1 MRITYLDFSSE
12 LTNTNKQIAEKV
24 KKFAIQYNRLIKST
38 PSRER
43 DAALK
48 SITYQLKLNTRNIVN
63 VSGKIEGIINVQNI
77 ETVPAET
84 LSRGKARLENL
95 LSEQEAGKTTISG
108 QAKRFQ
114 HKRAKTRKWIK
125 EHIKDAEH
133 VRLTNDELDV
143 LWDIINEMGDD
154 NYDYK
159 AVMGEYIALYKEKKQ
174 YSIEEFSDA
183 IRDRID
189 ARYYS

>member
-1 MRITYLDFSSE
+1 MTNLDFSSE
-12 LTNTNKQIAEKV
+12 LTKTNKQIAEKV
-24 KKFAIQYNRLIKST
+24 KKYAIQYNRLIKST
-38 PSRER
+38 PSQER

-48 SITYQLKLNTRNIVN
+48 SVTYQLRLNTRNIVN
-63 VSGKIEGIINVQNI
+63 VSGKIEGTINVQNI

-84 LSRGKARLENL
+84 LSRGKARLFNL
-95 LSEQEAGKTTISG
+95 LAEQEADKTTISG

-133 VRLTNDELDV
+133 VRLTNDELEV
-143 LWDIINEMGDD
+143 LWDIINELDDD

-159 AVMGEYIALYKEKKQ
+159 AVMGEYIALSKEKKQ
-174 YSIEEFSDA
+174 YSIEEFSSA
-183 IRDRID
+183 IRDRIK
-189 ARYYS
+189 AKFYS

>member
-1 MRITYLDFSSE
+1 MTNLDFSSE
-12 LTNTNKQIAEKV
+12 LTKTNKKIAEKV
-24 KKFAIQYNRLIKST
+24 KKFAIQYNRLIKSA
-38 PSRER
+38 PSNER

-48 SITYQLKLNTRNIVN
+48 SVTYQLKLNTRNIVN
-63 VSGKIEGIINVQNI
+63 VSGKIEGTINVQNI

-95 LSEQEAGKTTISG
+95 QSEQEVGKTTISG

-133 VRLTNDELDV
+133 VRLTNNQLDE
-143 LWDIINEMGDD
+143 LWDIINELDD
-154 NYDYK
+154 ENYNYED
-159 AVMGEYIALYKEKKQ
+159 VMGEYIALSKDKKQ
-174 YSIEEFSDA
+174 YSIEEFSDV

-189 ARYYS
+189 ARFYS

>member
-1 MRITYLDFSSE
+1 MTNLDFSSE
-12 LTNTNKQIAEKV
+12 LTNTNKTIAEKV
-24 KKFAIQYNRLIKST
+24 KKFAIQYNRLIKSA
-38 PSRER
+38 PSKER

-48 SITYQLKLNTRNIVN
+48 SVTYQLKLNTRNIVN
-63 VSGKIEGIINVQNI
+63 VSGKIEGTINVQNI

-95 LSEQEAGKTTISG
+95 LSEEEVGKTTIRG
-108 QAKRFQ
+108 QVKRFK

-133 VRLTNDELDV
+133 VRLTNDQLDE
-143 LWDIINEMGDD
+143 LWDIINELDD
-154 NYDYK
+154 ENYNYED
-159 AVMGEYIALYKEKKQ
+159 VMGEYIALSKGKKQ
-174 YSIEEFSDA
+174 YSIEEFTDV

-189 ARYYS
+189 AKFYS

>member
-1 MRITYLDFSSE
+1 MTNLDFSSE
-12 LTNTNKQIAEKV
+12 LTNTNKKIAEKV
-24 KKFAIQYNRLIKST
+24 KKYAIQYNRLIKSA
-38 PSRER
+38 PSKER

-48 SITYQLKLNTRNIVN
+48 SVTYQLKLNTRNIVN
-63 VSGKIEGIINVQNI
+63 VSGKIEGTINVQNI
-77 ETVPAET
+77 ETVPSET

-95 LSEQEAGKTTISG
+95 LSEQEAGKITISG
-108 QAKRFQ
+108 QTKRFQ

-133 VRLTNDELDV
+133 VRLTNDQLDE
-143 LWDIINEMGDD
+143 LWDIINELDD
-154 NYDYK
+154 ENYNYED
-159 AVMGEYIALYKEKKQ
+159 VMGEYIALSKDKKQ
-174 YSIEEFSDA
+174 YSIEEFSDV

>member
-1 MRITYLDFSSE
+1 MTNLDFSSE
-12 LTNTNKQIAEKV
+12 LTKTNKQIAEKV
-24 KKFAIQYNRLIKST
+24 KKFAIQYNRLIKSA
-38 PSRER
+38 PSNER

-63 VSGKIEGIINVQNI
+63 VSGKIEGTINVQNI

-84 LSRGKARLENL
+84 LSRGKARLTNL

-108 QAKRFQ
+108 QTKRFQ

-133 VRLTNDELDV
+133 VRLTNDELDE
-143 LWDIINEMGDD
+143 LWDIINELDDD
-154 NYDYK
+154 NYNYED
-159 AVMGEYIALYKEKKQ
+159 VMGEYIALSKDKKQ
-174 YSIEEFSDA
+174 YSIEQFSEV

-189 ARYYS
+189 AKFYK

>member
-1 MRITYLDFSSE
+1 MTNLDFSSE
-12 LTNTNKQIAEKV
+12 LTKTNKQIAEKV
-24 KKFAIQYNRLIKST
+24 KKFAIQYNRLIKSA
-38 PSRER
+38 PSNER

-63 VSGKIEGIINVQNI
+63 VSGKIEGTINVQNI

-84 LSRGKARLENL
+84 LSRGKARLTNL

-108 QAKRFQ
+108 QTKRFQ

-133 VRLTNDELDV
+133 VRLTNDELDE
-143 LWDIINEMGDD
+143 LWDIINELDDD
-154 NYDYK
+154 NYNYED
-159 AVMGEYIALYKEKKQ
+159 VMGEYIALSKDKKQ
-174 YSIEEFSDA
+174 YSIEQFSDE
-183 IRDRID
+183 IRDSID
-189 ARYYS
+189 AKFYK

>member
-1 MRITYLDFSSE
+1 MTNLDFSSE
-12 LTNTNKQIAEKV
+12 LTKTNKKIAEKV
-24 KKFAIQYNRLIKST
+24 KKYAIQYNRLIKST
-38 PSRER
+38 PSKER

-48 SITYQLKLNTRNIVN
+48 SVTYQLKLNTRNIVN
-63 VSGKIEGIINVQNI
+63 VSGKIEGTINVQNI

-95 LSEQEAGKTTISG
+95 LSEQEAGKTTLSG
-108 QAKRFQ
+108 QVKRFQ

-133 VRLTNDELDV
+133 VRLTNDELEV
-143 LWDIINEMGDD
+143 LWDIIDELDD
-154 NYDYK
+154 ENYNYEDI
-159 AVMGEYIALYKEKKQ
+159 MGEYIALSKDKKQ
-174 YSIEEFSDA
+174 YSIEEFSDV